1 MTKRDKYFNFGIE
14 EGQNFLKKFFQTPT
28 GISKNSGILLVLFSI
43 LAILI
48 TNLGYLDLYTN
59 LKNAEF
65 SISTGDF
72 LLKKTIGHWV
82 NDGLMAIFF
91 LVIGLEIKREILEG
105 ELSTVPKM
113 ILPGVA
119 AIGGMLIPA
128 LIYLYINIENQSA
141 FRGWAIPTATDIAF
155 TLAVLSI
162 VGNKVPLGLKI
173 FLLSLAIIDDL
184 GAVLIIA
191 FYYTDYIDINYI
203 YYTIGVLLI
212 LLTLNIFSIRIL
224 GIYIFAGIFLWYF
237 ILKTGVHATMAGV
250 ILAAII
256 PNSIRDRKYS
266 PLKILENSI
275 TPWVAFLV
283 LPVFAFFNSDIIL
296 NNISVKDLANPM
308 PAGIM
313 LGLLL
318 GKPIGISL
326 FTYISVKMKI
336 CKLPDKANMVD
347 IVGIAFLC
355 GIGFTMS
362 LFISNLAFSEHIAIQ
377 ESKAGIFIGSILS
390 AIIGYMILKRRYK

>member
-1 MTKRDKYFNFGIE
+1 MIKRDKYFNFGIE

-28 GISKNSGILLVLFSI
+28 GISKNSGILLVLFSV
-43 LAILI
+43 LAVLI
-48 TNLGYLDLYTN
+48 TNLGYFDLYTN
-59 LKNAEF
+59 LKNTEF

-155 TLAVLSI
+155 TLAILSL
-162 VGNKVPLGLKI
+162 VGNIVPLGLKI
-173 FLLSLAIIDDL
+173 YLLSLAIIDDL

-191 FYYTDYIDINYI
+191 FYYTDYININYI
-203 YYTIGVLLI
+203 YYTIGILLVLLA
-212 LLTLNIFSIRIL
+212 LNIFNIRIL
-224 GIYIFAGIFLWYF
+224 GIYIFGGIFLWYF
-237 ILKTGVHATMAGV
+237 ILKTGIHATMAGV

-283 LPVFAFFNSDIIL
+283 LPIFAFFNSDIIL
-296 NNISVKDLANPM
+296 NNMSIKDLANPM

-326 FTYISVKMKI
+326 FTYLSVKMKI
-336 CKLPDKANMVD
+336 CNLPDKTNMID
-347 IVGIAFLC
+347 IIGVAFLC

-362 LFISNLAFSEHIAIQ
+362 LFIGNLAFSEHIAIQ

-390 AIIGYMILKRRYK
+390 AIIGYIILKRRYK

>member
-1 MTKRDKYFNFGIE
+1 MIKRDKYFNFGIE

-28 GISKNSGILLVLFSI
+28 GISKNSGILLVLFSV

-48 TNLGYLDLYTN
+48 TNLGYFDLYTN

-72 LLKKTIGHWV
+72 LLKKTVGHWV

-155 TLAVLSI
+155 TLAILSI

-191 FYYTDYIDINYI
+191 FYYTDYININYI
-203 YYTIGVLLI
+203 YYTIGI
-212 LLTLNIFSIRIL
+212 LLGLLALNIFNIRIL
-224 GIYIFAGIFLWYF
+224 GIYIFGGLFLWYF
-237 ILKTGVHATMAGV
+237 ILKTGIHATMAGV
-250 ILAAII
+250 LLAAII

-296 NNISVKDLANPM
+296 NDMSIKDLANPM

-326 FTYISVKMKI
+326 FTYLSIKMKI
-336 CKLPDKANMVD
+336 CNLPDKTNMID
-347 IVGIAFLC
+347 IIGVAFLC

-362 LFISNLAFSEHIAIQ
+362 LFIGNLAFSEHIAIQ

-390 AIIGYMILKRRYK
+390 AIIGYIILKRRYK